1 MYDKNKLLDKNFL
14 NKLTS
19 LLTKQQKEIL
29 KNGGSSKFYPPSEYC
44 KINILL
50 LLFGFLLLTYAVIDP
65 ATLADKTAMF
75 VFNVL
80 SLFMMGGIFVN
91 LVLYF
96 VCVKKIDEKY
106 KNDLKVNV
114 LDFLL
119 LNKNQM
125 TQKEYSFLY
134 NLGKEEDFLSKPIVD
149 FIHKLKEY
157 LVLYNKKIKETIEK
171 KRLEAERIM
180 KEDEIN
186 KKKILVEI
194 GLLK

>member
-50 LLFGFLLLTYAVIDP
+50 LLFGLLLLTCAVIDP

-134 NLGKEEDFLSKPIVD
+134 NIGNEEDFLSKPIVD
-149 FIHKLKEY
+149 FIHNLKEY
-157 LVLYNKKIKETIEK
+157 SVLYSKKIKENIEK
-171 KRLEAERIM
+171 KRLEAEKII

-186 KKKILVEI
+186 KKKILVEF